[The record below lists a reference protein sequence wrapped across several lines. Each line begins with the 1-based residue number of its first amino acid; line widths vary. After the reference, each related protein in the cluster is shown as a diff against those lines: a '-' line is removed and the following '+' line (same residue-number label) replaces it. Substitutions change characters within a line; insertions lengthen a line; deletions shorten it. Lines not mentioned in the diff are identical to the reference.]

1 MDKKSL
7 GKRIREARL
16 KNGYTQERLSEAAE
30 ITVVYLSEI
39 ERGIKLPSLSLFVR
53 LSEILHTS
61 ADALLRDALETL
73 RALFAPQ
80 EKGALVVLRSGSLF
94 EQAKSELLKN
104 LKDGERR
111 IIFSS
116 YQTLGAGQNLQYSVD
131 ARTGTQSE

>member
-61 ADALLRDALETL
+61 ADALLRDTL
-73 RALFAPQ
+73 D
-80 EKGALVVLRSGSLF
+80 SGKTYTYIELTRKLDTLTPR
-94 EQAKSELLKN
+94 QRMAVSELI
-104 LKDGERR
+104 DTYIR
-111 IIFSS
+111 
-116 YQTLGAGQNLQYSVD
+116 TL
-131 ARTGTQSE
+131 